1 MPDQDAIEAINKRL
15 DWIEEA
21 LERVNGIQY
30 TPMGRAD
37 ERPDEAP
44 IPPKVQELV
53 AQGKMKEAVR
63 QFREQTGASMQQA
76 QDALGKL

>member
-1 MPDQDAIEAINKRL
+1 MRPSIQG

-21 LERVNGIQY
+21 LERVNGLQY

-37 ERPDEAP
+37 RRPDEAP
-44 IPPKVQELV
+44 IPPEVQELV
-53 AQGKMKEAVR
+53 AQGKMKEAVT
-63 QFREQTGASMQQA
+63 QFREQTGASMRQA